1 MRIFYKK
8 YHIAAVA
15 ISLAVIAV
23 VLFTLPIDFDFGSH
37 FGIAISQAHAE
48 APQAQPDPNASDFL
62 GMTPVGQAGIIIEA
76 ILYFIQAVLYLLIS
90 IAGLLFG
97 IAVQFNLDLLQP
109 ANNVAVSVGWD
120 IFRVIT
126 NLGFVLGI
134 IVIAIGT
141 IIRSRSYRAQ
151 QILWR
156 LIVAALLVNFS
167 LVIAGGIL
175 QVSDSLT
182 GYFLKSLTG
191 TQQYDFGGVSVTAND
206 SNNQIMGTLVAE
218 VTGFFQLPNVV
229 TPQGESAGWFKK
241 ALLKVANVLRHVALG
256 PTILELFSLVLTV
269 VVFLI
274 IFLTL
279 LVLSGQVFVRYFFI
293 TMLLI
298 VSPIVWLMWI
308 FPFGQRWWREWW
320 NHFIK
325 WAFMLPLNLFFLY
338 LAIAQLKGVIYGIM
352 TKKVTGLMETMQY
365 VMGGNVDF
373 SAIMGSMMAVGF
385 IVLGMKLSHKL
396 GIAAADGGIKM
407 AQSAGSFVK
416 EKGVEY
422 GKRGAAKAFVR
433 TGAAEGVQ
441 KGLTAVGETAIGR
454 RLGFGKMAQRFAVG
468 RIGVEKKAGA
478 FIEERTR
485 QLEEIYKAR
494 GVKGVE
500 ALLGTGTPQERAI
513 MLALLASKEKLGPD
527 SEARK
532 KFGEDQLLASAEAL
546 ERDGQKNKADA
557 IYTSLGYKRA
567 GLDARDEY
575 SRNGT
580 SSALESAYTELEL
593 VRMKK
598 DTGTATG
605 AEVRTAEE
613 KYADAL
619 TADQVAQ
626 QKVKSIRNQFDKDYS
641 KTDEQLRITKALYS
655 KKEEDL
661 TAGEKID
668 RLGHADDIVSDPSGR
683 KFYGVL
689 PALDSDQ
696 KIVGLLRNLVKA
708 ATKQTELSGSLDKS
722 LQGALGGVK
731 GGIND
736 LKIEMRKA
744 GADDKVTIRVANQIR
759 KSVAGDL
766 GSGEFGAKAEAGTK
780 LEEPKELKEK
790 KG

>member
-1 MRIFYKK
+1 
-8 YHIAAVA
+8 V
-15 ISLAVIAV
+15 
-23 VLFTLPIDFDFGSH
+23 
-37 FGIAISQAHAE
+37 
-48 APQAQPDPNASDFL
+48 
-62 GMTPVGQAGIIIEA
+62 
-76 ILYFIQAVLYLLIS
+76 
-90 IAGLLFG
+90 
-97 IAVQFNLDLLQP
+97 
-109 ANNVAVSVGWD
+109 
-120 IFRVIT
+120 
-126 NLGFVLGI
+126 
-134 IVIAIGT
+134 
-141 IIRSRSYRAQ
+141 
-151 QILWR
+151 
-156 LIVAALLVNFS
+156 
-167 LVIAGGIL
+167 
-175 QVSDSLT
+175 
-182 GYFLKSLTG
+182 
-191 TQQYDFGGVSVTAND
+191 
-206 SNNQIMGTLVAE
+206 
-218 VTGFFQLPNVV
+218 
-229 TPQGESAGWFKK
+229 
-241 ALLKVANVLRHVALG
+241 
-256 PTILELFSLVLTV
+256 
-269 VVFLI
+269 
-274 IFLTL
+274 
-279 LVLSGQVFVRYFFI
+279 
-293 TMLLI
+293 
-298 VSPIVWLMWI
+298 
-308 FPFGQRWWREWW
+308 FPFGQKWWREWW

-325 WAFMLPLNLFFLY
+325 WTFMLPLNLFFLW
-338 LAIAQLKGVIYGIM
+338 LAVRMLGGVKDATSKMADSMITSTTGGGAIF
-352 TKKVTGLMETMQY
+352 TGVTS
-365 VMGGNVDF
+365 F
-373 SAIMGSMMAVGF
+373 SALMGSIMAVAF
-385 IVLGMKLSHKL
+385 IILGMKLAQKI
-396 GIAAADGGIKM
+396 GISTADTSVKW
-407 AQSAGSFVK
+407 ASSAGNYVK
-416 EKGVEY
+416 DKGIEY
-422 GKRGAAKAFVR
+422 SKRGAAKAFVR

-441 KGLTAVGETAIGR
+441 TGLTALGSTTIGR
-454 RLGFGKMAQRFAVG
+454 ALGLGKVAQRFAVG

-494 GVKGVE
+494 GIKGVE

-532 KFGEDQLLASAEAL
+532 KFGEDQILASAEAL

-641 KTDEQLRITKALYS
+641 KTDEQRRITKALYS

-708 ATKQTELSGSLDKS
+708 ATKQTELSGNLDKS

-744 GADDKVTIRVANQIR
+744 GADDKITIRIANQIR